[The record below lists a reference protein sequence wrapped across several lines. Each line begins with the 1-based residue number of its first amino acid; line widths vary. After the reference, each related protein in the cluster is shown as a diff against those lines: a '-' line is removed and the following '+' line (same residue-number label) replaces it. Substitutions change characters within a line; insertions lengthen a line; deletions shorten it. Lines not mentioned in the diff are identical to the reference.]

1 MLLRKTPIRL
11 NIILNQVS
19 YLYEMAYLLD
29 RVDWYA
35 QIANEE
41 ARTVHTV
48 PARANQKASPSLQES
63 PRTKG

>member
-1 MLLRKTPIRL
+1 
-11 NIILNQVS
+11 
-19 YLYEMAYLLD
+19 MAYLFD

-48 PARANQKASPSLQES
+48 PAKANQKASPSLQES